1 MLILPGEES
10 GEPTNR
16 AFLQHLFTAV
26 QQPEMQPYNPGFSF
40 EKKMKLVLHHPK
52 TESAATPSALIGHY
66 TELLHQLEES
76 SKEENAEVL

>member
-1 MLILPGEES
+1 
-10 GEPTNR
+10 
-16 AFLQHLFTAV
+16 
-26 QQPEMQPYNPGFSF
+26 
-40 EKKMKLVLHHPK
+40 MKLVLHHPK